1 MSTKSH
7 QRPNSS
13 STFQDLI
20 DSIREHL
27 GTPLQLE
34 SNEIDHVYLQEILK
48 EYQSNEREWEQ
59 YALSD
64 PSKSYSRNGVENIS
78 CNANLLILVW
88 QPGKSSFIH
97 DHAKAHCV
105 MKILKGSLIE
115 KLYKVQ
121 PLEEDENNLECFKE
135 TILHKN
141 QVAYINDSIGLHKM
155 VNADPDQIAVSLHL
169 YTPPYANLHGCS
181 FYEEKNGKKH
191 HVLMSKLY
199 SWKGK
204 KIIGINDNC
213 VG

>member
-1 MSTKSH
+1 
-7 QRPNSS
+7 
-13 STFQDLI
+13 
-20 DSIREHL
+20 
-27 GTPLQLE
+27 
-34 SNEIDHVYLQEILK
+34 
-48 EYQSNEREWEQ
+48 
-59 YALSD
+59 
-64 PSKSYSRNGVENIS
+64 
-78 CNANLLILVW
+78 
-88 QPGKSSFIH
+88 
-97 DHAKAHCV
+97 